1 MLYDALIAPFTEFEF
16 MRRALA
22 AVIALALGA
31 APIGVFL
38 MLRRM
43 SLVGDAMAHAILP
56 GAAIGF
62 LVSGLNLFAM
72 TTGGLIAGFTVAIL
86 AGLVAR
92 HTELKEDAS
101 LATFYLVSLALGVT
115 IVSVKGTNIDLLHVL
130 FGNIL
135 AMDDQTLLVIAFNA
149 TITLLVMA
157 VIYRPLVIECV
168 DPVFLRTVSRAGAPA
183 HLAFLALVVINLVN
197 GFHALGTLARRRAD
211 DPARRHRALLV
222 ARHHRHDLHRGRKRH
237 CLGLCRAGAVVPDQ
251 NSLRSGDHPGRGR
264 ALSGVA
270 VVRQCQ
276 WTGAAVVSRPASR
289 GVVMVRFWL
298 IALAMFAATGPA
310 RAADRLNVVAS
321 FSILG
326 DFVRNVGG
334 DRVNVTTLVGPNSDA
349 HVYAPTPSDAKK
361 VADAKLVFVNGL
373 GFEGWLPRLVKS
385 AGGKASVVTATTGMA
400 PLKLGSEADPH
411 AWQSVANAKI
421 YVANIRDALAAVAP
435 ADAEAFK
442 SNASAYLADLD
453 ALEREV
459 REAIAKIP
467 ESRRKVISTHNAFGY
482 FAAAYGVE
490 FIAPLGVSTES
501 EASARDIA
509 KIITQVRA
517 ARIPAVFLE
526 NITDPRLMGRIAA
539 ETGARVGG
547 TLYSDSLTGEK
558 GDSPTYIA
566 MVRHNIKA
574 LTSALSP

>member
-1 MLYDALIAPFTEFEF
+1 MI
-16 MRRALA
+16 
-22 AVIALALGA
+22 
-31 APIGVFL
+31 
-38 MLRRM
+38 
-43 SLVGDAMAHAILP
+43 
-56 GAAIGF
+56 
-62 LVSGLNLFAM
+62 
-72 TTGGLIAGFTVAIL
+72 
-86 AGLVAR
+86 
-92 HTELKEDAS
+92 
-101 LATFYLVSLALGVT
+101 
-115 IVSVKGTNIDLLHVL
+115 
-130 FGNIL
+130 
-135 AMDDQTLLVIAFNA
+135 
-149 TITLLVMA
+149 
-157 VIYRPLVIECV
+157 
-168 DPVFLRTVSRAGAPA
+168 
-183 HLAFLALVVINLVN
+183 
-197 GFHALGTLARRRAD
+197 
-211 DPARRHRALLV
+211 
-222 ARHHRHDLHRGRKRH
+222 
-237 CLGLCRAGAVVPDQ
+237 
-251 NSLRSGDHPGRGR
+251 
-264 ALSGVA
+264 
-270 VVRQCQ
+270 
-276 WTGAAVVSRPASR
+276 
-289 GVVMVRFWL
+289 RFWL
-298 IALAMFAATGPA
+298 IALTLIAAVGPA

-334 DRVNVTTLVGPNSDA
+334 DRVNVTTLVGPDSDA
-349 HVYAPTPSDAKK
+349 HVYVPTPSDAKK

-385 AGGKASVVTATTGMA
+385 AGGKAAVVTTTTGIA

-421 YVANIRDALAAVAP
+421 YVANIRDALAAAAP

-442 SNASAYLADLD
+442 SKANAYLADLD

-509 KIITQVRA
+509 GIITQVRA

-526 NITDPRLMGRIAA
+526 NITDPRLMGRISA

-547 TLYSDSLTGEK
+547 TLYSDSLTAEK
-558 GDSPTYIA
+558 GDFPTYIA